1 LKVRQSINNK
11 LGCAKRHVITHNYI
25 YTEMHTDPSGT
36 PERRCTCAVCTA
48 HLQLSVGLHRTYSH
62 TLRGLIYYVNGSY
75 PSLCWGCTCYKLIR
89 LEKHPRHDLQP
100 PTKPRQRRLTVQ
112 SRVVCNA

>member
-1 LKVRQSINNK
+1 
-11 LGCAKRHVITHNYI
+11 
-25 YTEMHTDPSGT
+25 M
-36 PERRCTCAVCTA
+36 
-48 HLQLSVGLHRTYSH
+48 YSH

-75 PSLCWGCTCYKLIR
+75 PSLCWGCTGYKLIR

-112 SRVVCNA
+112 SIAVCNAERVHMHYTGCFLRQRSRKATLCIMCWRQR